1 MNKLRSAGFTF
12 ILLFIAAFCKSQ
24 SQSVQWAEQFGG
36 TGEEYGF
43 GIAVDDSSNS
53 YVTGYVDAANGIR
66 QNGAANCINH
76 DIFLVKYNKQGIP
89 LWMEQIGGSTDD
101 IGWSVALD
109 KNNNVYIA
117 ANFQDTLNLS
127 TGVLISNDYKDILV
141 AKYTSSGVL
150 QWAKQAGG
158 SMGNYGYGIATDSQ
172 NNVYVTGSFY
182 GTAHFEN
189 DSITSHGSSDIFLA
203 KYDSDG
209 NLQWVINEGGSSQ
222 DYDEGYAICVDKDD
236 NIYTCGKYG
245 GTAVFSGDTLKA
257 KGSSDCFLAKHTADG
272 TLQWVRSAGG
282 TSVDIAQGV
291 SSDKSGNIFVTG
303 YYSATGFFG
312 ADTLTSHGSSDI
324 FIAKYNSSGSMQW
337 AKGAGGS
344 GADEGAGITVD
355 KKGNCYTTGY
365 FNGNAVWSSSTI
377 MSNGGPDIYV
387 TSLDSTGNYNWT
399 AHCGSAGVDAA
410 SSIKADTSGNVFFTG
425 TFSSTSSFGPL
436 SMTSAGETDF
446 FIAEITAGGTVGI
459 IEKNNESDL
468 LVYPNPTTSSFTLHI
483 NGESSFALMEVNI
496 LNSMGQAVL
505 RKQLKNNSNTIDL
518 GPFGKGIY
526 FIDAVIDN
534 KHLYKKIIVN

>member
-1 MNKLRSAGFTF
+1 MTRLRSAGFTF
-12 ILLFIAAFCKSQ
+12 FLLFTVYFCKSQ
-24 SQSVQWAEQFGG
+24 TLNFQWAEQFGG

-66 QNGAANCINH
+66 QNSAANCINH
-76 DIFLVKYNKQGIP
+76 DIFLVKYNNQGVP

-101 IGWSVALD
+101 MGWGIALD
-109 KNNNVYIA
+109 KNNDIYIA
-117 ANFQDTLNLS
+117 ASFQDTLNLS
-127 TGVLISNDYKDILV
+127 TGVLISNDYKDILI
-141 AKYTSSGVL
+141 AKYSNAGVL

-158 SMGNYGYGIATDSQ
+158 SFGNYAYAIATDSQ
-172 NNVYVTGSFY
+172 NNIYVTGSFY

-189 DSITSHGSSDIFLA
+189 DSITSHGASDIFLA

-222 DYDEGYAICVDKDD
+222 DNDEGYSICVDKDN

-282 TSVDIAQGV
+282 TSLDIAQGV
-291 SSDKSGNIFVTG
+291 SSDKSGNIFMTG
-303 YYSATGFFG
+303 YYSATGLFG
-312 ADTLTSHGSSDI
+312 EDTLTSHGSSDI
-324 FIAKYNSSGSMQW
+324 FIVKYNSSGTMQW

-355 KKGNCYTTGY
+355 KKGNSYTTGY
-365 FNGNAVWSSSTI
+365 FNGNAVWGSSNI

-387 TSLDSTGNYNWT
+387 AALDSTGNYNWT
-399 AHCGSAGVDAA
+399 AHCGSAGADAA
-410 SSIKADTSGNVFFTG
+410 SSIKADTSSNILFTG

-436 SMTSAGETDF
+436 LLTSAGETDF
-446 FIAEITAGGTVGI
+446 FITEIAAGGTVGI
-459 IEKNNESDL
+459 IEENNKNDL
-468 LVYPNPTTSSFTLHI
+468 LLYPNPTTSSFTLHI
-483 NGESSFALMEVNI
+483 NGKSSFEPMEVNI
-496 LNSMGQAVL
+496 MNSTGQVVL
-505 RKQLKNNSNTIDL
+505 AKQLKNNSNTIDL
-518 GPFGKGIY
+518 GSFGKGIY

-534 KHLYKKIIVN
+534 KHFYKKIIVN